1 MSINVLGQSYASE
14 VQALAALKIELE
26 RLEAQQRAK
35 EEERLKNLAGE
46 FGVDSVDALILRL
59 AGYASRAMRNRIEG
73 TVATKAAPVR
83 APASVRK
90 ARGTRTR
97 VTPELREQIVA
108 AINAGT
114 TSAGVAAQFG
124 VSVPTVHNVKK
135 AAGLTK
141 ARANKG

>member
-46 FGVDSVDALILRL
+46 FGVDSVDALIQRL
-59 AGYASRAMRNRIEG
+59 AAYASRAMRNRIEG
-73 TVATKAAPVR
+73 TVAKAAPVR
-83 APASVRK
+83 APAPVRK

-141 ARANKG
+141 ARAKKV